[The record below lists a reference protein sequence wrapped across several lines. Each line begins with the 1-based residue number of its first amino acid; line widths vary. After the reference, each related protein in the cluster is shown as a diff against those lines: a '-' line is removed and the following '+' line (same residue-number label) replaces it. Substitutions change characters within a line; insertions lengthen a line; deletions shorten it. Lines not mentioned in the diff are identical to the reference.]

1 MIFIETAV
9 FTRRVTELMNHD
21 AYLGLQVALMF
32 NPCVGDVI
40 EGTGGIRKLRIASKG
55 HGKRGGARVIYYHFV
70 TASKIALLMIYPKN
84 EQQDLTND
92 ERKALKA
99 VIEHWR

>member
-21 AYLGLQVALMF
+21 AYLGLRVALMF

-40 EGTGGIRKLRIASKG
+40 EGTGPAK
-55 HGKRGGARVIYYHFV
+55 
-70 TASKIALLMIYPKN
+70 ALLRAIH
-84 EQQDLTND
+84 ND
-92 ERKALKA
+92 PLHVLNALA
-99 VIEHWR
+99 L